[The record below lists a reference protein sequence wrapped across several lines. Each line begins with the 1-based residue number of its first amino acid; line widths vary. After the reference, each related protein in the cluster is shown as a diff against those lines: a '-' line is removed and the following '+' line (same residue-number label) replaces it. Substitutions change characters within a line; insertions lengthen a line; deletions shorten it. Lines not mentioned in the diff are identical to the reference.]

1 MLWLVGIM
9 MLWLVSTSHLW
20 CLLSPPKLGWYP
32 PPLLLLCP
40 PYPDLLWN
48 GSSSGPPPVNGSLLG
63 ADQVLRDAWS
73 GDVRWSTLFQQ
84 CLPDQILQSQ
94 LMLGRRE
101 IVASLGC
108 QEQRSSEAETTEKYF
123 TIITFEIFQN
133 YLKLIRIIPKLFQNY
148 FNVNSKVFDFTAR
161 DISSI
166 STLIPWLL

>member
-1 MLWLVGIM
+1 

-84 CLPDQILQSQ
+84 CLPDHILQSQ
-94 LMLGRRE
+94 LMLGRRVTE
-101 IVASLGC
+101 ASLGC

-123 TIITFEIFQN
+123 TQMFKIISD
-133 YLKLIRIIPKLFQNY
+133 YSKIISKFQNY
-148 FNVNSKVFDFTAR
+148 FNVKSKVFDFTAR